1 MPTPHPIPPNL
12 PTGPADGDGASGK
25 DSTYS
30 WHGFD
35 LTPLSASFAM
45 LTTERGAVL
54 AAVDAVDSEGP
65 DAALDDSEEPLR
77 ENDGSCIGI
86 HFMKTRARVLDW
98 QHAKPDGE
106 QQRKRPI

>member
-1 MPTPHPIPPNL
+1 
-12 PTGPADGDGASGK
+12 
-25 DSTYS
+25 
-30 WHGFD
+30 
-35 LTPLSASFAM
+35 M
-45 LTTERGAVL
+45 LTIERGAVL
-54 AAVDAVDSEGP
+54 AAVAAVDSEGP

-86 HFMKTRARVLDW
+86 HFVKTRARVLDL